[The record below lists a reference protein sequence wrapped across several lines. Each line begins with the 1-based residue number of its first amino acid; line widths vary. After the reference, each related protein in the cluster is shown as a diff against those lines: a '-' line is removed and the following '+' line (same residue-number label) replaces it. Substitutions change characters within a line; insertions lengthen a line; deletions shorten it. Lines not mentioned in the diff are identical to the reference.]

1 MSATAPPHAPPSDA
15 GSQSDDWE
23 MVHEDS
29 PLRGQDAADHTSD
42 AAPAPE
48 APPASEEADPQ
59 PETPG
64 PAADVAPTKPTT
76 STPASSSSPSSPL
89 SASSPSVRLF
99 NLERFRSSLPADL
112 DRLVFFENPVASGT
126 AAAAVLLL
134 FVLLFVDLG
143 YSHLFL
149 FSFVSKWILVVV
161 SLVAGG
167 AALMQKFQKRE
178 RVNVIEC
185 VTWGVVGSAI
195 ADLALWQCR
204 KFFAPH
210 ADKLAKELSK
220 VPPVNTRK
228 LVEQTSATV
237 SNMLTCARDVLFVK
251 SFAKTAKALVSLQ
264 VLQLFGQWFSGVGL
278 LFLVIVFS
286 MAFPV
291 TYLHF
296 REPIDR
302 AYGTALAKWRDV
314 VSKVS
319 NRTKQD

>member
-178 RVNVIEC
+178 RVNVIE
-185 VTWGVVGSAI
+185 
-195 ADLALWQCR
+195 